1 MNFVP
6 YDLFSVISH
15 PMRLRATLLLHAEGE
30 LCVCDLMHILALQ
43 QPVMSR
49 HLAQLK
55 ETGLVHSRKEG
66 QWVFYR
72 INENLP
78 GWMQN
83 VLAETAQGLLD
94 QAPYND
100 DQSSIKNLMIRTETS
115 CK

>member
-1 MNFVP
+1 MITQPEDF
-6 YDLFSVISH
+6 FSIMSH
-15 PMRLRATLLLHAEGE
+15 PMRLRTTLLLHTEGE
-30 LCVCDLMHILALQ
+30 LCVCELMHVLDLQ

-55 ETGLVHSRKEG
+55 ETGLAHSRKQG

-78 GWMQN
+78 SWMQN
-83 VLAETAQGLLD
+83 VLTQTAQGISN
-94 QAPYND
+94 QAPHKD
-100 DQSSIKNLMIRTETS
+100 DLASIKKMKFKPEQA